1 MSESINN
8 YEISGELLTKIFLH
22 IENSL
27 NKKSASPKLNIKK
40 NEKNDKIIKLKKVN
54 FNIKNPFLSKI
65 KKIRKESF
73 QSNKTS

>member
-27 NKKSASPKLNIKK
+27 NKKSASPKLNIEKI
-40 NEKNDKIIKLKKVN
+40 EKNDKIIKLKKVN
-54 FNIKNPFLSKI
+54 FNITNPFLSKI
-65 KKIRKESF
+65 KKIRKESIS
-73 QSNKTS
+73 SNKTS

>member
-27 NKKSASPKLNIKK
+27 NKKSASPKLNIEKI
-40 NEKNDKIIKLKKVN
+40 EKNDKIIK
-54 FNIKNPFLSKI
+54 F
-65 KKIRKESF
+65 
-73 QSNKTS
+73 